1 MTLNGKRM
9 LTRGVILIGVSLL
22 PFVLTSSYQL
32 RLLNFVGINIL
43 LVLGLNFVLGYAG
56 LLSFAQVG
64 FFLVGAYTGG
74 ILAVDYGFSFWIA
87 MPLAAI
93 ASGLCAWL
101 VGIPTLR
108 LHGHYF
114 AFATFAFAEA
124 ARLIAL
130 NLELT
135 HGASGLVGIPAP
147 TLPGIA
153 IDNDVSFFYLIL
165 LFVVAAIVVAARIQY
180 SAIGRA
186 LFAIREGEL
195 AAESMGIDTTRT
207 KMQAFIL
214 SAVFAGIAGA
224 LYGPLNSVI
233 SPDVFSF
240 DVSVVILVALLL
252 GGSGSIVGT
261 IIGTILVTLLP
272 EWLRV
277 LQDYYM
283 VVYGAGIVLLMIFL
297 PEGLHGILRR
307 MRLYIRAR
315 IAARWPNS
323 AALPQKAKQA

>member
-1 MTLNGKRM
+1 MTPGSRQI
-9 LTRGVILIGVSLL
+9 LTRGMILIAVIFL
-22 PFVLTSSYQL
+22 PFILSSGYQL

-74 ILAVDYGFSFWIA
+74 ILAGDYGFSFWIA
-87 MPLAAI
+87 MPLAAC
-93 ASGLCAWL
+93 ASGVCAWL

-108 LHGHYF
+108 LRGHYF

-130 NLELT
+130 NLDIT

-147 TLPGIA
+147 TLVGIA

-165 LFVVAAIVVAARIQY
+165 LFVVAAIVIAARIQH

-195 AAESMGIDTTRT
+195 AAESMGIDTVRT

-224 LYGPLNSVI
+224 LYGPLNSVV

-252 GGSGSIVGT
+252 GGSGSIVGA
-261 IIGTILVTLLP
+261 IIGTTLVTLLP

-297 PEGLHGILRR
+297 PEGLQGILQK
-307 MRLYIRAR
+307 LQSGIRAR
-315 IAARWPNS
+315 IAVRSPS
-323 AALPQKAKQA
+323 AAAWPQKAKKI

>member
-1 MTLNGKRM
+1 MTIDRKQIAMGGLLLLIVLSLPLILVNG
-9 LTRGVILIGVSLL
+9 
-22 PFVLTSSYQL
+22 YQL
-32 RLLNFVGINIL
+32 RLVNFVGINIL

-64 FFLVGAYTGG
+64 FFLIGAYTGG
-74 ILAVDYGFSFWIA
+74 ILSSDYGISFWLA
-87 MPLAAI
+87 LPLAAI

-101 VGIPTLR
+101 VGVPTLR
-108 LHGHYF
+108 LRGHYF
-114 AFATFAFAEA
+114 AFATFAFAETV
-124 ARLIAL
+124 RLVAL

-147 TLPGIA
+147 KA
-153 IDNDVSFFYLIL
+153 WSFSIDSDASFFYLIL
-165 LFVVAAIVVAARIQY
+165 VFVIAAIVVAARIQY

-195 AAESMGIDTTRT
+195 AAESMGINTAKT
-207 KMQAFIL
+207 KMQAFVL
-214 SAVFAGIAGA
+214 SAVFAGVAGA
-224 LYGPLNSVI
+224 LYGPLNSVV

-240 DVSVVILVALLL
+240 DVSVVVLVSLLL
-252 GGSGSIVGT
+252 GGSGSIAGAL
-261 IIGTILVTLLP
+261 IGTTLVTLLP

-297 PEGLHGILRR
+297 PDGLQGVVQSIRGTFRR
-307 MRLYIRAR
+307 QTTASTSPAH
-315 IAARWPNS
+315 IAG
-323 AALPQKAKQA
+323 KAKEA